1 MALLYHLE
9 FFQYVHGFCQ
19 RFESACWVANLIFHR
34 DILSRFQEISWVS
47 DLLECE
53 RLFKGGDCVSFL
65 SILQMHSTT
74 GVHNGSSKIPV
85 EQKIIWCSKTLGEEV
100 KINHSGTYMV
110 VQWLIICL
118 PMQKTQVQ
126 SLVQENPTC
135 WGATKPVFHNCWARE
150 P

>member
-1 MALLYHLE
+1 MFMLSLEGYARDSLQRLPLEKQLGVGQEAELLFMALLYHLE

-100 KINHSGTYMV
+100 QINHSGTYMV
-110 VQWLIICL
+110 VQ
-118 PMQKTQVQ
+118 
-126 SLVQENPTC
+126 
-135 WGATKPVFHNCWARE
+135 
-150 P
+150 